1 MLQASQEFVRAI
13 KPPCTKMSSESGK
26 ALKALASAIKAM
38 KHPISANQHVE
49 ESKAAVEDL
58 KMALESVSS
67 LEDDTDLLAIV
78 PAATV
83 ASILVEIVK
92 CVEKISESVHEL
104 SQLAQFKSAE
114 PTVSPEKQLHLL
126 HRGSVNPVLDGDDSS
141 AHVDHVVI
149 ITVLDDQTAGR
160 NTPEI
165 VENVPQAPKPRE
177 AV

>member
-1 MLQASQEFVRAI
+1 
-13 KPPCTKMSSESGK
+13 
-26 ALKALASAIKAM
+26 M
-38 KHPISANQHVE
+38 KRPTSVNQHVE

-58 KMALESVSS
+58 KMALECSS
-67 LEDDTDLLAIV
+67 NLEDTDLLAIV

-104 SQLAQFKSAE
+104 SQLAQFKGVE
-114 PTVSPEKQLHLL
+114 PTVSPEKQQHLL

-141 AHVDHVVI
+141 AHDDHVVI
-149 ITVLDDQTAGR
+149 ITVIDDQTAGR

-165 VENVPQAPKPRE
+165 IENVPHAPKPRG
-177 AV
+177 VV